1 MYNTILVPV
10 DISEDEL
17 TSKAVKH
24 ALSLAKETGA
34 KLHILHVLPVSSA
47 IVNAYSLGYE
57 EIKDKA
63 TVKAENDLE
72 MLLDTIDFPDEK
84 LSYSIAFGSPRDE
97 IVEAATEISA
107 DLIVIGSRRPNIS
120 THLLGSNAAGVVKYS
135 KTSVL
140 VVR

>member
-1 MYNTILVPV
+1 MYKTILVPV

-34 KLHILHVLPVSSA
+34 KLHILHVLPISSA
-47 IVNAYSLGYE
+47 IVNAYSLGYD

-63 TVKAENDLE
+63 TIKAEDDLKT
-72 MLLDTIDFPDEK
+72 LIDAIDFPADR

-97 IVEAATEISA
+97 ITA
-107 DLIVIGSRRPNIS
+107 
-120 THLLGSNAAGVVKYS
+120 
-135 KTSVL
+135 
-140 VVR
+140 

>member
-63 TVKAENDLE
+63 TVKAENDLK
-72 MLLDTIDFPDEK
+72 MLLDTIDFPDER

-135 KTSVL
+135 KISVL

>member
-1 MYNTILVPV
+1 MYKTILVPV

-24 ALSLAKETGA
+24 ALSLANKTGA
-34 KLHILHVLPVSSA
+34 KLHILHVLPISSA

-63 TVKAENDLE
+63 TIKAENDLK

-97 IVEAATEISA
+97 IIETAIEISA

>member
-17 TSKAVKH
+17 TNKAVKY

-63 TVKAENDLE
+63 TVKAENDLK
-72 MLLDTIDFPDEK
+72 MLLDTIDFPDER

>member
-1 MYNTILVPV
+1 MYKTILVPV

-34 KLHILHVLPVSSA
+34 KLHILHVLPISSA

-63 TVKAENDLE
+63 TIKAEDDLR
-72 MLLDTIDFPDEK
+72 MLLDTMELPDDK

-97 IVEAATEISA
+97 ITETATEINA
-107 DLIVIGSRRPNIS
+107 DLIVIGSRRPNIT

-135 KTSVL
+135 KISVL
-140 VVR
+140 VIR